1 MAEPL
6 ITVDDFHRL
15 LAEEAPFA
23 VWLAL
28 KAETIGHGTATLRLP
43 YNPAHLRPGG
53 VINGP
58 AIMAV
63 ADYCMYALALSI
75 DPRGH
80 GAVTTSMTMNFLR
93 KTTGRDLLAEGRVL
107 KTGRALAFMETVVY
121 AEGEPDPVSHVTG
134 TYAFP
139 RAAAK
144 TQSARD

>member
-1 MAEPL
+1 MSEPFL
-6 ITVDDFHRL
+6 TRQLSCTAIASGACSASCTHT
-15 LAEEAPFA
+15 P
-23 VWLAL
+23 
-28 KAETIGHGTATLRLP
+28 IGPPEVNTATLRLP

-93 KTTGRDLLAEGRVL
+93 KTTGRDLLAQGRVL
-107 KTGRALAFMETVVY
+107 KTGRSLAFMETTVY
-121 AEGEPDPVSHVTG
+121 ADGEPDPVAHVTG

-139 RAAAK
+139 RAK
-144 TQSARD
+144 

>member
-1 MAEPL
+1 MAKPL

-15 LAEEAPFA
+15 IAEEAPFA
-23 VWLAL
+23 VWLGL
-28 KAETIGHGTATLRLP
+28 RAEAIGNGTATMRLP
-43 YNPAHLRPGG
+43 YRAEHLRPGG

-107 KTGRALAFMETVVY
+107 KTGRTLAFMETLVY
-121 AEGEPDPVSHVTG
+121 ADGEPDPVAHITG

-139 RAAAK
+139 RAK
-144 TQSARD
+144 

>member
-15 LAEEAPFA
+15 IAEEAPFA

-28 KAETIGHGTATLRLP
+28 KAEKIGHGTATLRLP
-43 YNPAHLRPGG
+43 YNEGHLRPGG

-63 ADYCMYALALSI
+63 ADYCMYALVLSI

-93 KTTGRDLLAEGRVL
+93 KTTGRDLLAEGRVIRS
-107 KTGRALAFMETVVY
+107 GRSLAFMETTVY
-121 AEGEPDPVSHVTG
+121 ADGEADPVAHVTG

-139 RAAAK
+139 R
-144 TQSARD
+144 DV

>member
-1 MAEPL
+1 MAKPL

-15 LAEEAPFA
+15 IAEEAPYA
-23 VWLAL
+23 AWLGL
-28 KAETIGHGTATLRLP
+28 RAEQIGHGTARLRLP
-43 YNPAHLRPGG
+43 FRPEHLRPGG

-93 KTTGRDLLAEGRVL
+93 KTTGRDLLAEGRVI
-107 KTGRALAFMETVVY
+107 KAGRTLAVMETTVY
-121 AEGEPDPVSHVTG
+121 ADSEADPVAHVTG

-139 RAAAK
+139 RA
-144 TQSARD
+144 D